1 MKRTVLLGA
10 PSSTGKG
17 AKELIAEAFA
27 AAKFPL
33 LITLENK
40 VARAFSLP
48 EVGVFLEPCTHSGH
62 CKTVSLPN
70 VDALQR
76 LGSTIE
82 QLGFLNNIQGLIA
95 IEADVDE
102 SIDPENGDQ
111 NPDDENPGS
120 GEDGDS
126 DPNAGEGSQA
136 APGGSDQANP
146 SDPQGQS
153 AKPAGSTGGQRKNK
167 G

>member
-17 AKELIAEAFA
+17 AKELIAAAFA
-27 AAKFPL
+27 TAVFPL
-33 LITLENK
+33 EITLENK

-62 CKTVSLPN
+62 CKSVSIPN

-82 QLGFLNNIQGLIA
+82 QLGFLNNIQNLIA
-95 IEADVDE
+95 IEADVGE
-102 SIDPENGDQ
+102 SEDADPESGDDQ
-111 NPDDENPGS
+111 KPGDEDPSAGKSETGDAENSEQGS
-120 GEDGDS
+120 A
-126 DPNAGEGSQA
+126 DPKI
-136 APGGSDQANP
+136 P
-146 SDPQGQS
+146 
-153 AKPAGSTGGQRKNK
+153 KPAGKTGKSK